1 MAACEQAPRQYIL
14 SLRPQWM
21 ELVTSGIKTVDV
33 RRTAPALPAG
43 KKATVWLYE
52 TKAGG
57 GRGKIVAR
65 CTVDGIRQCNVF
77 RRQEQAESW
86 ARLTCLSV
94 EALEDYQRGR
104 KYLRFWLLDD
114 VELLD
119 KAPTLKQLG
128 VTCPPQS
135 WCTVKRVCEIDG

>member
-65 CTVDGIRQCNVF
+65 CTVEGPEQEQPVSP
-77 RRQEQAESW
+77 QEQAESW

-135 WCTVKRVCEIDG
+135 WCTVKRGCEIDG